1 MKECISKGS
10 PVPLHFHLH
19 MGPTSHSSS
28 SPASASHALRW
39 SGGEQATARVSFPGD
54 TPHPRPPRAALRPP
68 PPAVPLQSPAPDPDA
83 PPRRLQLRVGA
94 GLVRVWVSGGRSRDT
109 PPPPPQGLAP
119 EGPSSRGSPHP
130 PPLRGKRLPSLL
142 LETTPLRNL
151 VRFPDFP
158 GCLEQSAGLGMS
170 CFGGVH
176 I

>member
-1 MKECISKGS
+1 MECISKGS
-10 PVPLHFHLH
+10 PIPLPFHLH

-83 PPRRLQLRVGA
+83 PPRRLQLRIGA
-94 GLVRVWVSGGRSRDT
+94 GLVRVWVSGGQSRD
-109 PPPPPQGLAP
+109 PSPQGLAP

-130 PPLRGKRLPSLL
+130 PQLRVRGSPPCSWRPLLSSIRSVSPDLL
-142 LETTPLRNL
+142 
-151 VRFPDFP
+151 
-158 GCLEQSAGLGMS
+158 GGLEQ
-170 CFGGVH
+170 CC
-176 I
+176 